1 MSRDW
6 KTIRIREDA
15 ELQRKEWFTYQV
27 GASRFNIEL
36 FETARGDFY
45 AIGTPA
51 DSSRLFIYG
60 SSLVSDAALA
70 LEQAI
75 KKINRDHDQADIL
88 AVGEDVR
95 DDDSVGDE

>member
-1 MSRDW
+1 MTGDW
-6 KTIRIREDA
+6 KAIRIREDA

-27 GASRFNIEL
+27 GDERFNIEL
-36 FETARGDFY
+36 FETQKGEFY
-45 AIGTPA
+45 AIGTPE

-70 LEQAI
+70 LEQTV
-75 KKINRDHDQADIL
+75 KKINRDHDQSDIF

-95 DDDSVGDE
+95 DDDPV